1 MSTVT
6 SAEIHDKTA
15 IVGIGATKFDALYRD
30 LDPERSPYELAAEAF
45 RKALED
51 SGLEKNEIDGL
62 VCVRVPSYQRMA
74 DVLGLPR
81 LRLVNALEG
90 AGRMAG
96 VALQYAV
103 MAVVTGQADTVA
115 VVYGNNG
122 RSAGARYGGGIDP
135 HLPTVYD
142 TMYGMTSPGAYVS
155 MMFRRHQ
162 HEYGTTEDALA
173 ALAINNR
180 KNGALN
186 PDAVFQKPITREDY
200 RKARYIA
207 EPLRLYDYCLINDGG
222 VAFIVTSAD
231 RARGL
236 RHPPAYIAATYTASE
251 LTNFYT
257 VRDCFYGA
265 CRDVAGRLY
274 KAAGVSP
281 GDIDCAQIYDNFTP
295 TILFALEGFGFCP
308 RGQGGSWVQGG
319 RIERGGE
326 LPINTG
332 GGHTSESYMQGFGL
346 TIEAVRQIR
355 GEAGPRQ
362 VPNCEVVQYICVA
375 PITNS
380 HVFHR

>member
-1 MSTVT
+1 MNPASVDLR
-6 SAEIHDKTA
+6 DKTA
-15 IVGIGATKFDALYRD
+15 IVGIGATKFDAMYRD

-51 SGLEKNEIDGL
+51 SGLEKREIDGL
-62 VCVRVPSYQRMA
+62 ICVRVPSYQRMA

-81 LRLVNALEG
+81 LRLVNVLEG

-96 VALQYAV
+96 AALQYAV
-103 MAVVTGQADTVA
+103 MAVATGQAQTVA

-122 RSAGARYGGGIDP
+122 RSAGARYGGAVDP
-135 HLPTVYD
+135 NATTAYD
-142 TMYGMTSPGAYVS
+142 AMYGMTSPGAYVA

-162 HEYGTTEDALA
+162 YEYGTTEDALA

-186 PDAVFQKPITREDY
+186 PDAVFQKPITRDEY
-200 RKARYIA
+200 FAGRYVA

-231 RARGL
+231 RAKGL
-236 RHPPAYIAATYTASE
+236 RHPPAYIAATYAATE

-265 CRDVAGRLY
+265 CQDIAQRLY
-274 KAAGVSP
+274 PAAGVGP
-281 GDIDCAQIYDNFTP
+281 RDIDCAQIYDNFTP
-295 TILFALEGFGFCP
+295 TILFSLEGFGFCP
-308 RGQGGSWVQGG
+308 RGESGAWVQGG

-332 GGHTSESYMQGFGL
+332 GGHTSESYMQGFAL

-362 VPNCEVVQYICVA
+362 VPNCEFVQYICVA
-375 PITNS
+375 PICNS
-380 HVFHR
+380 HILHR